1 MQVTVNTTIPRV
13 DLLPT
18 NPRQTNL
25 DESLSDNFDAIYFL
39 KEALETI
46 PIAKYDFAIIDC
58 PPQHGY
64 ATHMAVMAADG
75 VIVPVECQKWAIE
88 GSQKMI
94 KYVDRI
100 RKRFN
105 PNLSLM
111 GFLINKLDIRR
122 VVEVDLKDERRMTY
136 GDLIFDTEF
145 GDHVQ
150 YVEAAMLKK
159 PISIYKEHSK
169 QAKSYIALVKEI
181 EQHVK
186 KDV

>member
-25 DESLSDNFDAIYFL
+25 DESLPDNFDAIYFL
-39 KEALETI
+39 NEALETI
-46 PIAKYDFAIIDC
+46 PIAKYDFTIIDC

-105 PNLSLM
+105 PNLSLI

-122 VVEVDLKDERRMTY
+122 VVEVDLKE
-136 GDLIFDTEF
+136 
-145 GDHVQ
+145 
-150 YVEAAMLKK
+150 
-159 PISIYKEHSK
+159 
-169 QAKSYIALVKEI
+169 
-181 EQHVK
+181 
-186 KDV
+186 